1 MTSKKVYRST
11 LKAQVVQEILREAK
25 TLTQIASEHGIHPKV
40 LRKWNAIALRE
51 LPTLVERQT
60 AVAALTADH
69 ERQLQDLYAEIGRL
83 TTQLTWVKKKS
94 GI

>member
-1 MTSKKVYRST
+1 MTSKKVYSST
-11 LKAQVVQEILREAK
+11 LKAQVVQEILREEK

-40 LRKWNAIALRE
+40 LREWKAIALRE
-51 LPTLVERQT
+51 LPTLFERQT
-60 AVAALTADH
+60 SVAVLKADH
-69 ERQLQDLYAEIGRL
+69 ERQLEDLYAEIGRL